1 MKPDTSLDA
10 KDQLS
15 DQTALKIKVKD
26 ALRQLGS
33 RGGTTEE
40 VAAFLGL
47 DPKNGIWKRFS
58 EIEGIGRTGERRKL
72 SSGRT
77 GFVWFY
83 GVEDNIEA
91 VYSKGIQTAADKA
104 IQIVEHTINKRYVQ
118 LALIR

>member
-77 GFVWFY
+77 
-83 GVEDNIEA
+83 
-91 VYSKGIQTAADKA
+91 
-104 IQIVEHTINKRYVQ
+104 
-118 LALIR
+118 